1 MSNKNERKLVKVRKS
16 CGYKATEVCRVLGI
30 HKNTLYQ
37 YENGLR
43 DMRASVLKIFA
54 ELYKCKIDDLID

>member
-16 CGYKATEVCRVLGI
+16 CGYKANEVCRILGI

-54 ELYKCKIDDLID
+54 ELYKCKIDDLVD

>member
-1 MSNKNERKLVKVRKS
+1 MSNKYERKMVKVRKS
-16 CGYKATEVCRVLGI
+16 CGYKATEVCRALGI

-43 DMRASVLKIFA
+43 DMRASVLKRFT
-54 ELYKCKIDDLID
+54 ELYKCRIDDLVD